1 MPSAMT
7 TRQCHRLHGR
17 RSRRAGMFVAMGCFA
32 ACMGPG
38 RAATVPVVGRAGT
51 PAAAGL
57 DRMTTANPTTSLVAP
72 REDVDARP
80 IAHRI
85 AWLAMSAA
93 IVLGMSTGFGAL
105 VFFTLR

>member
-1 MPSAMT
+1 
-7 TRQCHRLHGR
+7 
-17 RSRRAGMFVAMGCFA
+17 
-32 ACMGPG
+32 
-38 RAATVPVVGRAGT
+38 
-51 PAAAGL
+51 
-57 DRMTTANPTTSLVAP
+57 MTTANPTTSLVAP

>member
-1 MPSAMT
+1 MGSRAAFMPAAVQ
-7 TRQCHRLHGR
+7 RPY
-17 RSRRAGMFVAMGCFA
+17 RRA
-32 ACMGPG
+32 ACALQRTSTIM
-38 RAATVPVVGRAGT
+38 A
-51 PAAAGL
+51 
-57 DRMTTANPTTSLVAP
+57 TANPVTSIIGT

-93 IVLGMSTGFGAL
+93 IVLSLSSGFGAL

>member
-1 MPSAMT
+1 MA
-7 TRQCHRLHGR
+7 
-17 RSRRAGMFVAMGCFA
+17 
-32 ACMGPG
+32 
-38 RAATVPVVGRAGT
+38 
-51 PAAAGL
+51 
-57 DRMTTANPTTSLVAP
+57 TANPVTSIIGT

-93 IVLGMSTGFGAL
+93 IVLSLSSGFGAL